1 MCYVNYPKVSP
12 ISKEYRQ
19 SFTSF
24 GSYVVKGFS
33 AKGNFGQVLYTIHN
47 NVLKECIVHSFHI
60 LWNNGNCSIFCR
72 GFIAGEN
79 GVQVWL
85 FGKELNCF
93 LGNLYSSEKAYEN
106 AVLAKK
112 TYGDVELDTDGS
124 FQTNFGIS
132 YGKGEGEPKMYKWK
146 WDSATNSAVMYP
158 ITIESIWG
166 DKDGVHVNFNTNGVP
181 WSKLHTTKE
190 ECIIANRPSAV
201 KFSDFPDIS
210 LEDMEIQEFEV
221 TIKIKGYNK
230 TKAVALTSEVLKAN
244 GYVVE

>member
-12 ISKEYRQ
+12 IGKEYRQ

-24 GSYVVKGFS
+24 GNYVVKGFRS
-33 AKGNFGQVLYTIHN
+33 KGNFGQLLYTLHN

-93 LGNLYSSEKAYEN
+93 LGNLYSSEQAYEN

-112 TYGDVELDTDGS
+112 EYGDVELDTDGIAHYDGALLAGDIALGQIDTFRYA
-124 FQTNFGIS
+124 FQLAGHV
-132 YGKGEGEPKMYKWK
+132 
-146 WDSATNSAVMYP
+146 AT
-158 ITIESIWG
+158 G
-166 DKDGVHVNFNTNGVP
+166 
-181 WSKLHTTKE
+181 
-190 ECIIANRPSAV
+190 
-201 KFSDFPDIS
+201 
-210 LEDMEIQEFEV
+210 
-221 TIKIKGYNK
+221 
-230 TKAVALTSEVLKAN
+230 
-244 GYVVE
+244 